1 MLAWPS
7 STPIREIHRVGP
19 EFPELAQRCVRL
31 EIPIRV
37 VTSAQNM
44 GQPCEFRVST
54 LGRGWVHAAGLL
66 LLSARLGPQETFLGP
81 TNPVYDCINS
91 DHPMENIPRPQIT
104 FLGRGRRIVHA
115 GSYPNETPYADTV
128 RRRPTATQ
136 ARSPRPC
143 AATGLESHA
152 ARGGQHLRVP
162 GAADRPPLRR
172 RWQDA
177 VGRGPREPL
186 LIDRAREHIEAA
198 RELSK

>member
-31 EIPIRV
+31 ETPIRV

-115 GSYPNETPYADTV
+115 GSYPNETPDADTV
-128 RRRPTATQ
+128 RGRPTAAQ

-143 AATGLESHA
+143 AAPGLASHA
-152 ARGGQHLRVP
+152 ARGGRSNNGSAHNHTAPANQRQFSCSQA
-162 GAADRPPLRR
+162 GAMTVWAPPLLLRPPRV
-172 RWQDA
+172 
-177 VGRGPREPL
+177 VGTGR
-186 LIDRAREHIEAA
+186 
-198 RELSK
+198 